1 MFLQQ
6 PNQHYYLNNGVF
18 LACDGSVS
26 YEMKSQSVGKA
37 LFGGSGG
44 FFVMHTFGQGDVMV
58 SAFGEWNEGSV
69 YAIFKDGRF
78 GRIENSGSDQQ
89 D

>member
-1 MFLQQ
+1 MANYTEKAIFS
-6 PNQHYYLNNGVF
+6 G
-18 LACDGSVS
+18 DRIGS
-26 YEMKSQSVGKA
+26 A
-37 LFGGSGG
+37 GS
-44 FFVMHTFGQGDVMV
+44 
-58 SAFGEWNEGSV
+58 GEWNEGSV